1 MAKLPQEPD
10 LDRLLAIKPSIKILD
25 PNQVFHRI
33 YKRGSDFPTSW
44 NTFRYFGPLSR
55 FDHQLVNEQQ
65 RPVLQ
70 TRGILYAASD
80 IPTAFAE
87 SFQYNRRHVNRNRD
101 QPWLASF
108 RFDSAL
114 QLLDLTDTFVVRAG
128 ASMKLTSGP
137 FTYSQNWAR
146 GFYEAYPSIQ
156 GIYYFS
162 SLTNRPTIALF
173 ERADDGHL
181 FSKATLLHRALADP
195 LMFTAI
201 ASVVDEIGYGLS

>member
-10 LDRLLAIKPSIKILD
+10 IERLRAIEPSVKTIA
-25 PNQVFHRI
+25 PGQVFHRI
-33 YKRGSDFPTSW
+33 YKRGSDYPTNW

-55 FDHQLVNEQQ
+55 FDHQVADEQK
-65 RPVLQ
+65 RPTLQ
-70 TRGILYAASD
+70 ERGILYAAGD

-87 SFQYNRRHVNRNRD
+87 TFQHNRRHVNRHRN

-108 RFDSAL
+108 QFNST
-114 QLLDLTDTFVVRAG
+114 LLLLNLTDTFCIRVG
-128 ASMKLTSGP
+128 ASMKLVSGP

-146 GFYEAYPSIQ
+146 GFYETYPHIQ

-173 ERADDGHL
+173 ERADNAGL
-181 FSKATLLHRALADP
+181 FSNTTVLHRALADP
-195 LMFTAI
+195 LMFRAI
-201 ASVVDEIGYGLS
+201 TSIVSEIGYGLS